1 MSIKALVLS
10 HDPNRAFAE
19 NMTKA
24 YDELW
29 PEHPFQFYIPF
40 QTNRIPWSDGLSF
53 VPSAAGIKQS
63 VGSLLEL
70 VGDEEMVYWAIDDKI
85 PIKAN
90 QSRLRRLLTIFETLS
105 ESGQEE
111 IDGLCFTR
119 AEAFTKRI
127 APRMLCHG
135 GNFFVRRLTYRG
147 IWQHQL
153 IRGRVL
159 KNFWRQIIRASGP
172 REMERFYKTALLPV
186 DYTLLAVRVSAL
198 HQAEQARNGIP
209 TAVATREALRRGILL
224 PRAAGHLEHS
234 DKDIFGITDFRQ
246 TMSDFVRHWRS
257 GFGH

>member
-40 QTNRIPWSDGLSF
+40 QTNRTPWSDGLSF

-119 AEAFTKRI
+119 AEPFKKGI
-127 APRMLCHG
+127 APRMLAHG
-135 GNFFVRRLTYRG
+135 GNFFVRRLSYRG

-159 KNFWRQIIRASGP
+159 KNFWRQIIRASSP
-172 REMERFYKTALLPV
+172 RDLDRYAWEPLPV
-186 DYTLLAVRVSAL
+186 DSTLLAVRVSAL
-198 HQAEQARNGIP
+198 YQAEQARNGIP
-209 TAVATREALRRGILL
+209 TAVATREALLRGILL
-224 PRAAGHLEHS
+224 PRAAEHLEHS

-246 TMSDFVRHWRS
+246 TMIDFVRHWRS